1 MSEKKSPSIP
11 ENSQEAPEWQPP
23 QPTKKIDQTRPRA
36 KPKTVAAGHIPTSL
50 DENEIEFVDLSQKS
64 YMRSVKGRFNNWRV
78 AMIWFTQILFYG
90 LPWLNWDGR
99 QIVLFDLVERKFYF
113 FGLVLW
119 PQDVF
124 YLAIVLIVSA
134 YGLFLFTAIAGR
146 LFCGYACPQTVYT
159 EIFMH
164 IEKWVEGDRMQ
175 RMRLD
180 EEPMNARKIRI
191 KTTKHVL
198 WLLVGF
204 WTGFTF
210 VAYFSPIRELFPS
223 LLKLEL
229 SFWEWFWI
237 FLYGGFCWVAAG
249 FLRENVCRYMCPY
262 ARFQSVMVDAD
273 TMIVTYDQ
281 KRGEPRG
288 KRSKKADPT
297 ELGLG
302 DCIDCTLC
310 VQVCPTGIDIRNGLQ
325 YMCIGCG
332 ACIDACDDV
341 MEKMN
346 YPKGLI
352 RYTSENSISMG
363 LSKKEER
370 KRLFKPRTL
379 VYLTLLVIFITGIV
393 TSLALRNELRF
404 DVVRDRN
411 SLGREVPGGYY
422 ENVYR
427 VLLVNMS
434 PETRQFA
441 IDAEADGLSSLEVDL
456 DNSGSNIT
464 MVSPRTNQWIP
475 VVVRTPVEGNDPG
488 RYDMDFNVRSIDEG
502 KELTIDK
509 SSSFFVPK

>member
-1 MSEKKSPSIP
+1 
-11 ENSQEAPEWQPP
+11 
-23 QPTKKIDQTRPRA
+23 
-36 KPKTVAAGHIPTSL
+36 
-50 DENEIEFVDLSQKS
+50 
-64 YMRSVKGRFNNWRV
+64 
-78 AMIWFTQILFYG
+78 
-90 LPWLNWDGR
+90 
-99 QIVLFDLVERKFYF
+99 
-113 FGLVLW
+113 
-119 PQDVF
+119 
-124 YLAIVLIVSA
+124 
-134 YGLFLFTAIAGR
+134 
-146 LFCGYACPQTVYT
+146 
-159 EIFMH
+159 
-164 IEKWVEGDRMQ
+164 
-175 RMRLD
+175 
-180 EEPMNARKIRI
+180 
-191 KTTKHVL
+191 
-198 WLLVGF
+198 
-204 WTGFTF
+204 
-210 VAYFSPIRELFPS
+210 
-223 LLKLEL
+223 
-229 SFWEWFWI
+229 
-237 FLYGGFCWVAAG
+237 
-249 FLRENVCRYMCPY
+249 
-262 ARFQSVMVDAD
+262 
-273 TMIVTYDQ
+273 
-281 KRGEPRG
+281 
-288 KRSKKADPT
+288 
-297 ELGLG
+297 
-302 DCIDCTLC
+302 
-310 VQVCPTGIDIRNGLQ
+310 
-325 YMCIGCG
+325 
-332 ACIDACDDV
+332 